1 MVGTLGRH
9 ARRALTTHILA
20 YDVAKRRGKALLAL
34 QALVRGAAL
43 RPHSPEVALR
53 TVDFFATVK
62 DGSDFPAPAPEAA
75 AAGAGAAAPL
85 LHPAAAAVVAAEKEQ
100 LLGGQGSLEAYV
112 DAFAARAQQWHSLPH
127 TLAAARA
134 QARIR
139 PAQRGEAA
147 RAVVAALKG
156 ADGAAALRGLSVE
169 GLQEA
174 LRVLEEE
181 LGGEAAVLAEARAA
195 CAQWFP
201 LAVAFK

>member
-1 MVGTLGRH
+1 VVDTLGMH

-62 DGSDFPAPAPEAA
+62 DGSGFPAPD
-75 AAGAGAAAPL
+75 AAAPAAP
-85 LHPAAAAVVAAEKEQ
+85 LHAAAAAVVAAEKGQ
-100 LLGGQGSLEAYV
+100 LLWGHSSLEAYV

-174 LRVLEEE
+174 LRVLEDE
-181 LGGEAAVLAEARAA
+181 LGAEAAVLAEARAA
-195 CAQWFP
+195 CAERFP